1 MNPSMPQPPNS
12 STSETTGTKSL
23 VGAGLLAAFAA
34 SLCCITPILAVL
46 GGIGGVASTFSWLEP
61 FRPYMIALTVGVLG
75 FAWYQKLKPRPA
87 TQIDCACEANE
98 KPSLMQSKGF
108 LAVVTVLAAVLL
120 AFPYFSG
127 SLLKNNAPVATAPAL
142 ETGQARLSIKGMSC
156 EGCEVSVNHA
166 LNATPGVLTATSSH
180 AQGMALVTF
189 DQRKVSADQLAQAV
203 TKETG
208 YAVTKVEMLPG
219 R

>member
-1 MNPSMPQPPNS
+1 MNPSTPQSPNP
-12 STSETTGTKSL
+12 STPETTGTKSL
-23 VGAGLLAAFAA
+23 VGAGLLAALAA

-61 FRPYMIALTVGVLG
+61 FRPYLIALTVGVLG
-75 FAWYQKLKPRPA
+75 FAWYQKLKPRPVA
-87 TQIDCACEANE
+87 EMDCACEVDE

-127 SLLKNNAPVATAPAL
+127 SLLKNNAPVATAPVL
-142 ETGQARLSIKGMSC
+142 ETVQARLSIAGMNC
-156 EGCEVSVNHA
+156 AGCEVSVNHA
-166 LNATPGVLTATSSH
+166 LNATPGVLTASSSFSEGK
-180 AQGMALVTF
+180 AVVKF

-208 YAVTKVEMLPG
+208 YAVTKVELVPK
-219 R
+219 

>member
-1 MNPSMPQPPNS
+1 MTPRPQP
-12 STSETTGTKSL
+12 STPATTGTRSL

-34 SLCCITPILAVL
+34 SLCCITPVLAVL

-61 FRPYMIALTVGVLG
+61 FRPYLIALTVGVLG

-87 TQIDCACEANE
+87 TQIDCACEADE
-98 KPSLMQSKGF
+98 KPAWLQSKGF
-108 LAVVTVLAAVLL
+108 LGVVTVLAAVLL

-127 SLLKNNAPVATAPAL
+127 SLLKNHAPVATAPAL

-166 LNATPGVLTATSSH
+166 LNAIPGVLTATSSH

-189 DQRKVSADQLAQAV
+189 DQRQLSADQLARAV

>member
-1 MNPSMPQPPNS
+1 MTPSTPQSPNPSTP
-12 STSETTGTKSL
+12 ETGGTKSL

-87 TQIDCACEANE
+87 AEIDCACEEDE
-98 KPSLMQSKGF
+98 KPSMMQSKGF
-108 LAVVTVLAAVLL
+108 LGVVTVLAAVLL

-127 SLLKNNAPVATAPAL
+127 NLLKSNAPVATAPAL
-142 ETGQARLSIKGMSC
+142 ETVQANLTIKGMTC
-156 EGCEVSVNHA
+156 AGCEVSVNHA
-166 LNATPGVLTATSSH
+166 LNATPGVLTASSSFSEGK
-180 AQGMALVTF
+180 AVVKF
-189 DQRKVSADQLAQAV
+189 DQRKVSADQLAKAV
-203 TKETG
+203 TKATG
-208 YAVTKVEMLPG
+208 YAVTNVALAPQQ
-219 R
+219 